1 MIDHRLSRQ
10 NVKLFLREPL
20 GERLSRRYVMRRKL
34 DNLFSR
40 RDFWKVAGV
49 GSLAGSQ
56 LMGKPL
62 QSESHHRVQ
71 DGNLLVLQ
79 RGRVKGGGLGAECR
93 FFSPLLQ
100 RPDTAG

>member
-1 MIDHRLSRQ
+1 
-10 NVKLFLREPL
+10 
-20 GERLSRRYVMRRKL
+20 
-34 DNLFSR
+34 
-40 RDFWKVAGV
+40 
-49 GSLAGSQ
+49 
-56 LMGKPL
+56 MGKPL